1 MSTDR
6 LAADP
11 EQAMNPSPE
20 SIQCTTISGVI
31 IDDIVL
37 WDGRTYMGTLGGSG
51 SHAVVGMRTWNDA
64 PLGLAGYLGDDA
76 PEPFVA
82 HLQRLGVS
90 PNGLVHRAGLPTSRA
105 WQLFEADGKRTQVFR
120 TSLSEFVANQ
130 VRFDELH
137 AEIKQSHGFH
147 VQRNGSIEEV
157 TDLVRQLKMANPSA
171 VVVLEPVDAFLSLNQ
186 AAWTPLLRE
195 CDVFLP
201 NLDEA
206 ATLTGKASP
215 ADMATAL
222 LGWGADRVVIRMAE
236 QGIWVQDNEGHRWRI
251 PAVPTQV
258 IDVTGA
264 GNAFCGGL
272 LAGLVAGLPFLETAL
287 RGLVGASFAIEQVG
301 VPETLVPGSP
311 EAVRRLEW
319 ARDKVQ
325 DMNLGCTERHRQ
337 GACGQV

>member
-1 MSTDR
+1 
-6 LAADP
+6 
-11 EQAMNPSPE
+11 MNSSPE
-20 SIQCTTISGVI
+20 SIQCTTISNVI

-64 PLGLAGYLGDDA
+64 PLGLVGYLGDDA

-90 PNGLVHRAGLPTSRA
+90 PVGLVHRAGLPTPRA
-105 WQLFEADGKRTQVFR
+105 WQLFETDGKRTEVFR

-130 VRFDELH
+130 VRFDELN
-137 AEIKQSHGFH
+137 AELKQSSGFH
-147 VQRNGSIEEV
+147 VQWGGSMKE
-157 TDLVRQLKMANPSA
+157 TTRLVRQLKMTNPSA
-171 VVVLEPVDAFLSLNQ
+171 VVVFEPIDDFLGLDR
-186 AAWTPLLRE
+186 AAWAPLLRE

-201 NLDEA
+201 NLEEA
-206 ATLTGKASP
+206 ATLTGKSSP
-215 ADMATAL
+215 ADMATVL
-222 LGWGADRVVIRMAE
+222 LDWGADRIVIRMAE
-236 QGIWVQDNEGHRWRI
+236 QGIWVQDRRGNRWQI

-258 IDVTGA
+258 VDVTGA

-272 LAGLVAGLPFLETAL
+272 LAGLVEDLPFLETAL

-311 EAVRRLEW
+311 EAFRRLDW
-319 ARDKVQ
+319 ARD
-325 DMNLGCTERHRQ
+325 
-337 GACGQV
+337 QVRNME

>member
-1 MSTDR
+1 M
-6 LAADP
+6 P
-11 EQAMNPSPE
+11 
-20 SIQCTTISGVI
+20 SIQCTTVSNVI

-37 WDGRTYMGTLGGSG
+37 WDGRTYMGTLGGAG

-64 PLGLAGYLGDDA
+64 PLGLVGYVGDDA

-90 PNGLVHRAGLPTSRA
+90 PNGLVRRAGLPTPRA

-120 TSLSEFVANQ
+120 TSHPEFVANQ

-137 AEIKQSHGFH
+137 AEVQQAYGFH
-147 VQRNGSIEEV
+147 VQRGGSMEE
-157 TDLVRQLKMANPSA
+157 TTRLVRQLKMVNPSA
-171 VVVLEPVDAFLSLNQ
+171 VVVIEPVDAFLGLDR

-201 NLDEA
+201 NLEEA
-206 ATLTGKASP
+206 AVLTGEVSP
-215 ADMATAL
+215 ADMSAAL
-222 LGWGADRVVIRMAE
+222 LDWGSDRVVIRMAE
-236 QGIWVQDNEGHRWRI
+236 QGIWAQDRQGNRWRV

-258 IDVTGA
+258 VDVTGA

-272 LAGLVAGLPFLETAL
+272 LAGAVEGLPFLETAL

-311 EAVRRLEW
+311 EAIRRLEW
-319 ARDKVQ
+319 ARQRVR
-325 DMNLGCTERHRQ
+325 DMNP
-337 GACGQV
+337 

>member
-6 LAADP
+6 HSDDP

-20 SIQCTTISGVI
+20 AIQCTTISNVI
-31 IDDIVL
+31 IDDIVF

-51 SHAVVGMRTWNDA
+51 SHAVVGMRTWNEA
-64 PLGLAGYLGDDA
+64 PLGLVGYLGDDA

-90 PNGLVHRAGLPTSRA
+90 PVGLVHRAGLPTPRA
-105 WQLFEADGKRTQVFR
+105 WQLFETDGQRTEVFR

-130 VRFDELH
+130 VRFDELND
-137 AEIKQSHGFH
+137 ELKQSSGFH
-147 VQRNGSIEEV
+147 VQWGGSMEE
-157 TDLVRQLKMANPSA
+157 TTRLVRQLKLANPSA
-171 VVVLEPVDAFLSLNQ
+171 VVVFEPIDDFLGLDR
-186 AAWTPLLRE
+186 AAWAPLLRE

-201 NLDEA
+201 NLEEA
-206 ATLTGKASP
+206 ATLTGEVSP
-215 ADMATAL
+215 MDMATAL
-222 LGWGADRVVIRMAE
+222 LDWGSDRVVIRMAE
-236 QGIWVQDNEGHRWRI
+236 QGIWVQDRQGNRWRV

-258 IDVTGA
+258 VDVTGA

-272 LAGLVAGLPFLETAL
+272 LAGLVADLPFLETAL

-311 EAVRRLEW
+311 EAFRRLDW
-319 ARDKVQ
+319 ARSQVQ
-325 DMNLGCTERHRQ
+325 NMK
-337 GACGQV
+337 

>member
-1 MSTDR
+1 M
-6 LAADP
+6 P
-11 EQAMNPSPE
+11 
-20 SIQCTTISGVI
+20 SIQCTTISNVI

-37 WDGRTYMGTLGGSG
+37 WDGRTYMGTLGGAG

-64 PLGLAGYLGDDA
+64 PLGLVGYVGDDA

-90 PNGLVHRAGLPTSRA
+90 PNGLVRRAGLPTPRA

-120 TSLSEFVANQ
+120 TSHPEFVANQ
-130 VRFDELH
+130 VHFDELH
-137 AEIKQSHGFH
+137 AEVQQAYGFH
-147 VQRNGSIEEV
+147 VQRGGSMKE
-157 TDLVRQLKMANPSA
+157 TTRLVRQLKMVNPSA
-171 VVVLEPVDAFLSLNQ
+171 VIVIEPVDAFLGLDR

-201 NLDEA
+201 NLEEA
-206 ATLTGKASP
+206 AILTGEVSP
-215 ADMATAL
+215 ADMSAAL
-222 LGWGADRVVIRMAE
+222 LDWGSDRVVIRMAE
-236 QGIWVQDNEGHRWRI
+236 QGIWGQDRQGNRWRV

-258 IDVTGA
+258 VDVTGA

-272 LAGLVAGLPFLETAL
+272 LAGAVEGLPFLETAL

-311 EAVRRLEW
+311 EAIRRLEW
-319 ARDKVQ
+319 ARQRVR
-325 DMNLGCTERHRQ
+325 DMDP
-337 GACGQV
+337 

>member
-6 LAADP
+6 LSDNP
-11 EQAMNPSPE
+11 EQAMNRSPE
-20 SIQCTTISGVI
+20 SIQCTTVSNVI

-51 SHAVVGMRTWNDA
+51 SHAVVGMRTWNEA
-64 PLGLAGYLGDDA
+64 PLGLVGYLGDDA

-90 PNGLVHRAGLPTSRA
+90 PDGLVHRAGLPTPRA
-105 WQLFEADGKRTQVFR
+105 WQLFEADGKRTEVFR
-120 TSLSEFVANQ
+120 TSLSEFVASQ
-130 VRFDELH
+130 VRFDELN
-137 AEIKQSHGFH
+137 AELKQSSGFH
-147 VQRNGSIEEV
+147 VQWGGSMEE
-157 TDLVRQLKMANPSA
+157 TTRLVRQLKMANPSA
-171 VVVLEPVDAFLSLNQ
+171 AVVFEPIDDFLALDRV
-186 AAWTPLLRE
+186 AWAPLLRE

-201 NLDEA
+201 NLEEA
-206 ATLTGKASP
+206 ATLTGEASP

-222 LGWGADRVVIRMAE
+222 LDWGADRVVIRMAE
-236 QGIWVQDNEGHRWRI
+236 QGIWVQDKQGNRWRI

-258 IDVTGA
+258 VDVTGA

-272 LAGLVAGLPFLETAL
+272 LAGLVDALPFLETAL

-311 EAVRRLEW
+311 EAFRRLDW
-319 ARDKVQ
+319 AR
-325 DMNLGCTERHRQ
+325 
-337 GACGQV
+337 GQVHNMK

>member
-1 MSTDR
+1 
-6 LAADP
+6 
-11 EQAMNPSPE
+11 MNPSPE
-20 SIQCTTISGVI
+20 SIQCTTISNVI

-64 PLGLAGYLGDDA
+64 PLGLVGYLGDDA

-90 PNGLVHRAGLPTSRA
+90 PDGLVHRTGLPTPRA
-105 WQLFEADGKRTQVFR
+105 WQLFEADGQRTEVFR
-120 TSLSEFVANQ
+120 TSLSEFVASQ
-130 VRFDELH
+130 VRFDELN
-137 AEIKQSHGFH
+137 AELKQSSGFH
-147 VQRNGSIEEV
+147 VQWGGSMEE
-157 TDLVRQLKMANPSA
+157 TTRLVRQLKLANPSA
-171 VVVLEPVDAFLSLNQ
+171 VVVFEPIDDFLGLDQ
-186 AAWTPLLRE
+186 AAWAPLLRE

-201 NLDEA
+201 NLEEA
-206 ATLTGKASP
+206 ATLTGESSP

-222 LGWGADRVVIRMAE
+222 LDWGADRIVIRMAE
-236 QGIWVQDNEGHRWRI
+236 QGIWVQDRQGNRWRI

-258 IDVTGA
+258 VDVTGA

-272 LAGLVAGLPFLETAL
+272 LAGLVADLPFLETAL

-311 EAVRRLEW
+311 EAFRRLDW
-319 ARDKVQ
+319 AR
-325 DMNLGCTERHRQ
+325 
-337 GACGQV
+337 GQVQNMK

>member
-1 MSTDR
+1 MDR
-6 LAADP
+6 LSDDP
-11 EQAMNPSPE
+11 EQAMNRSPE
-20 SIQCTTISGVI
+20 AIQCTTISNII

-64 PLGLAGYLGDDA
+64 PLGLVGYLGDDT

-90 PNGLVHRAGLPTSRA
+90 PDGLVHRAGLPTPRA
-105 WQLFEADGKRTQVFR
+105 WQLFEADGQRTEVFR

-130 VRFDELH
+130 VRFDELN
-137 AEIKQSHGFH
+137 ATLRQSSGFH
-147 VQRNGSIEEV
+147 VQWGGSMAE
-157 TDLVRQLKMANPSA
+157 TTRLVRQLKRANPSA
-171 VVVLEPVDAFLSLNQ
+171 AVVFEPIDDFLGLDRT
-186 AAWTPLLRE
+186 AWAPLLRE

-206 ATLTGKASP
+206 AILTGEASP

-222 LGWGADRVVIRMAE
+222 LDWGADRVVIRMAE
-236 QGIWVQDNEGHRWRI
+236 QGIWAQDRQGNRWRI

-258 IDVTGA
+258 VDVTGA

-272 LAGLVAGLPFLETAL
+272 LAGLVEDLPFLETAL

-311 EAVRRLEW
+311 EAFRRLDW
-319 ARDKVQ
+319 VKD
-325 DMNLGCTERHRQ
+325 
-337 GACGQV
+337 QVRNME